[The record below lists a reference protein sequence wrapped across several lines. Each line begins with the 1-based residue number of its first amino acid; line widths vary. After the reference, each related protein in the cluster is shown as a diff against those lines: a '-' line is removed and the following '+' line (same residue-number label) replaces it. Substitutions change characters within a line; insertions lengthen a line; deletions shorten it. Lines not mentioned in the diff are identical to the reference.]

1 MKKVLILFFAAAV
14 LSSCASGNKFRF
26 NQRVY
31 DKGGKAY
38 IVLGAENNASHADI
52 PVNNY
57 FIFQNEK
64 GERVSFT
71 ISSGETLSFIVNPG
85 NYKLIRYYLYG
96 EVNYFG
102 GIKHS
107 ITINFTNY
115 VESGFSV
122 QTGDALYL
130 GYVYTEI
137 SNSAKNTWKRFF
149 NFAVNPKD
157 ISYETQAQDR
167 FDENM
172 KAQFSKESGK
182 TVRTSLL
189 SWKRK

>member
-1 MKKVLILFFAAAV
+1 MKKILIVFLAAVV
-14 LSSCASGNKFRF
+14 LSSCSSANRYRF
-26 NQRVY
+26 NQKVY

-38 IVLGAENNASHADI
+38 IVLGAGNNASHADI

-64 GERVSFT
+64 GEKVSFT
-71 ISSGETLSFIVNPG
+71 IINGETLSFIVNPG
-85 NYKLIRYYLYG
+85 TYKLIKYYLFG

-115 VESGFSV
+115 VDSEFSV
-122 QTGDALYL
+122 KEGDALYL
-130 GYVYTEI
+130 GYVYTAI
-137 SNSAKNTWKRFF
+137 ADNAKNTWKRFF
-149 NFAVNPKD
+149 NFSINPKD

-167 FDENM
+167 LSDTLKEQFD
-172 KAQFSKESGK
+172 KESGK
-182 TVRTSLL
+182 DIQKSLL
-189 SWKRK
+189 NWNRK